1 MKDKTPASE
10 RIPVRLRRGN
20 DGLGSNTDIGVKLRA
35 LYGSVQEEPIPD
47 KLLDL
52 LEKLD
57 LAEEKSKHVADR
69 S

>member
-1 MKDKTPASE
+1 MKDKSPTPE
-10 RIPVRLRRGN
+10 RVPVRLRRGD

-52 LEKLD
+52 LEQLD
-57 LAEEKSKHVADR
+57 LAEQKSKHVPSR